1 MNGVSPTPMEE
12 DMPKTDLAWKYDD
25 IKFNCVDPSIE
36 GYHISCVQFD
46 GSGNFL
52 AIGDRGGKINVFRA
66 AAQAQKH
73 EIPCY
78 ELYCSFTSH
87 ESEFDYLKSLEIEEK
102 INKIRWLPQQ
112 NSSRH
117 LLSTNDKTIKLWR
130 LSERPKQ
137 ATGYNIRRSAAHSLL
152 EVNFSEVQGRAVG
165 KGESGRRASG
175 EDLNGSTSAKVHNAG
190 DLRVPRYERRADLFV
205 VAQPRRIFANAHAY
219 HINSISVNSD
229 QETFL
234 SADDLRINLWN
245 LSVTNQSFNI
255 VDIKPVNME
264 DLSEVITAAEFHPTG
279 CSLFMYSSSK
289 GILRLCDMRQQALCD
304 RSALTFQ
311 EPDIPENRGFFSEIV
326 NSITD
331 LKFSNS
337 SRYVLSRDYL
347 TLKVWDMNMA
357 TGPVE
362 VYHVH
367 DHFRS
372 KFVALYENDCIFD
385 KFECAWSPDNNY
397 LLTGSYNNLFRVFD
411 RSSGRGVLTEAETN
425 TSRVPSSVPK
435 GFLRTRE
442 VTCDPVAIA
451 SDQISVDSIDFTKKL
466 LYMAWHPSMLRA
478 ALASNA
484 TLFLVS
490 AQQGQQDLQSDS
502 R

>member
-1 MNGVSPTPMEE
+1 MNGVSPIPMEE
-12 DMPKTDLAWKYDD
+12 DMPKTDLTWKYDD
-25 IKFNCVDPSIE
+25 IKLNCIDPSIE
-36 GYHISCVQFD
+36 GECISCVQFD
-46 GSGNFL
+46 GGGNFL
-52 AIGDRGGKINVFRA
+52 AVGDRGGKINVFRTTT
-66 AAQAQKH
+66 QAQKY
-73 EIPCY
+73 ETPRY

-137 ATGYNIRRSAAHSLL
+137 ATGYNIRRSSARTP
-152 EVNFSEVQGRAVG
+152 SEVGFGEAEDREEA
-165 KGESGRRASG
+165 KGEIGGGTPRKG
-175 EDLNGSTSAKVHNAG
+175 LNGGTSAKVHNAG
-190 DLRVPRYERRADLFV
+190 DLRVPRYERRTDLFV
-205 VAQPRRIFANAHAY
+205 AAQPRRIFANAHAY

-245 LSVTNQSFNI
+245 LSVTNQSFTI
-255 VDIKPVNME
+255 VDIKPANME
-264 DLSEVITAAEFHPTG
+264 ELSEVITAAEFHPTS

-289 GILRLCDMRQQALCD
+289 GVLRLCDMRQQALCD

-311 EPDIPENRGFFSEIV
+311 EADIPENRGFFSEIV
-326 NSITD
+326 NSVTD

-411 RSSGRGVLTEAETN
+411 RSSGRGVLTEAEVN
-425 TSRVPSSVPK
+425 ANGGLSSVPK
-435 GFLRTRE
+435 GSLRTRE
-442 VTCDPVAIA
+442 VTCDPVAIT

-466 LYMAWHPSMLRA
+466 LHLAWHPSMPRV
-478 ALASNA
+478 ALASNE

-490 AQQGQQDLQSDS
+490 TQQEQQHQQSDS
-502 R
+502 S

>member
-1 MNGVSPTPMEE
+1 MNGLSPTPMDE
-12 DMPKTDLAWKYDD
+12 DHTHPALSWRFEDV
-25 IKFNCVDPSIE
+25 KFNYADPEVE
-36 GYHISCVQFD
+36 GENISCVHYD

-52 AIGDRGGKINVFRA
+52 AYGDRGGKITVLRA
-66 AAQAQKH
+66 NH
-73 EIPCY
+73 ENKKFGFPCF
-78 ELYCSFTSH
+78 EPYCSFISH

-102 INKIRWLPQQ
+102 INRIRWLPQQ

-137 ATGYNIRRSAAHSLL
+137 GPLAASRISRRLSSLG
-152 EVNFSEVQGRAVG
+152 ERGQNTQEQNAEGNVNSDPEDSIHHASSLRLTASRCDTDNSVTAQC
-165 KGESGRRASG
+165 RR
-175 EDLNGSTSAKVHNAG
+175 V
-190 DLRVPRYERRADLFV
+190 Y
-205 VAQPRRIFANAHAY
+205 ANAHAY
-219 HINSISVNSD
+219 HVNSISINSD

-234 SADDLRINLWN
+234 SADDLRINLWHLN
-245 LSVTNQSFNI
+245 VTDQSFNI

-264 DLSEVITAAEFHPTG
+264 ELSEVITSADFHPTS

-289 GILRLCDMRQQALCD
+289 GILRLCDMRQNALCD
-304 RSALTFQ
+304 KSALTFQ
-311 EPDIPENRGFFSEIV
+311 ETDAPENRGFFSEIV

-362 VYHVH
+362 VYQVH
-367 DHFRS
+367 DYLRS

-397 LLTGSYNNLFRVFD
+397 ILTGSYNNLFRVFD
-411 RSSGRGVLTEAETN
+411 RSTGRSVLTEAEVNSAVGGGSNCLTE
-425 TSRVPSSVPK
+425 T
-435 GFLRTRE
+435 LRTRE
-442 VTCDPVAIA
+442 VTSDPVAI
-451 SDQISVDSIDFTKKL
+451 SDGQISVDSIDFTKKL
-466 LYMAWHPSMLRA
+466 LYLAWHPTLPRVAM
-478 ALASNA
+478 ASNES
-484 TLFLVS
+484 LFMLS
-490 AQQGQQDLQSDS
+490 SQGPHHN
-502 R
+502 

>member
-1 MNGVSPTPMEE
+1 L
-12 DMPKTDLAWKYDD
+12 PKSDLSWSYDD
-25 IKFNCVDPSIE
+25 IKT
-36 GYHISCVQFD
+36 
-46 GSGNFL
+46 
-52 AIGDRGGKINVFRA
+52 
-66 AAQAQKH
+66 QKH
-73 EIPCY
+73 EIPRY

-130 LSERPKQ
+130 LSERLKQ
-137 ATGYNIRRSAAHSLL
+137 VTGYTIRRSTVPPPL
-152 EVNFSEVQGRAVG
+152 EVSIGEVEERVG
-165 KGESGRRASG
+165 SDEASVRG
-175 EDLNGSTSAKVHNAG
+175 APRDLNGSTSAGVHSAG

-205 VAQPRRIFANAHAY
+205 IAQPRRVFANAHAY

-264 DLSEVITAAEFHPTG
+264 ELSEVITAAEFHPTD

-326 NSITD
+326 NSVTD

-367 DHFRS
+367 DYFRS

-385 KFECAWSPDNNY
+385 KFECAWSPNNNY

-411 RSSGRGVLTEAETN
+411 RSSGRGVLTETEAN
-425 TSRVPSSVPK
+425 ANGIPSK
-435 GFLRTRE
+435 GPLRTRE
-442 VTCDPVAIA
+442 VTCDPVAIT

-466 LYMAWHPSMLRA
+466 LYLAWHPSTSRV
-478 ALASNA
+478 ALASNE

-490 AQQGQQDLQSDS
+490 ALQEQQYLQSDS